1 MRTERSTRVTALSLN
16 EGNDVF
22 EARMPAGHNRWFV
35 IAAAVFGLP
44 WLVGYLALSIVI
56 LTGASDG
63 WRGFLAWVLLTLLT
77 ILIDVVAVAAIW
89 AAGYA
94 LRGQETLVADRAQV
108 TVRRRA
114 LGVTIPFRAK
124 RGAMDRVAPLTAS
137 VPGPAAP
144 RPQLELRGASARLRF
159 GAGLTP
165 DEATMLEDA
174 LSGFLARTRGVAA
187 DG

>member
-94 LRGQETLVADRAQV
+94 LRGHETLVADRAQV

-114 LGVTIPFRAK
+114 LGVTIPFARNGVRWIAWRRSRRRCRDRRRRVRNSSSAGRA
-124 RGAMDRVAPLTAS
+124 PAS
-137 VPGPAAP
+137 D
-144 RPQLELRGASARLRF
+144 LERDS
-159 GAGLTP
+159 P
-165 DEATMLEDA
+165 
-174 LSGFLARTRGVAA
+174 RTRRRCSRTRSRDSSRAREVPR
-187 DG
+187 